1 MLTLNKI
8 QGFESYSPVILI
20 LDDRGKPFYYFENKK
35 GNRITFNLP
44 KGNYTV
50 KDSIISDLKR
60 PLRYVCPLLPLDEK
74 NIPVT
79 QNFDVKIGVNENKAS
94 IDTKNGFV
102 LLDEK
107 FINEDK
113 PQLIF
118 IQFHELGHFKYFT
131 EWKCDVF
138 SAAMMLERGY
148 NPTQCYYS
156 SAFCLSQK
164 QEERKN
170 KLLKFLE
177 RVKCYE

>member
-1 MLTLNKI
+1 MLILDKT
-8 QGFESYSPVILI
+8 QGFKSFSPVIHI
-20 LDDRGKPFYYFENKK
+20 KDGRGKTFYYFDNKK
-35 GNRITFNLP
+35 GERITFNLP
-44 KGNYTV
+44 KGEYKV
-50 KDSIISDLKR
+50 FDCFISDLKR
-60 PLRYVCPLLPLDEK
+60 PLTYVCPPLPKREK

-79 QNFDVKIGVNENKAS
+79 QNFDVKVGINKNKAS
-94 IDTKNGFV
+94 IDVREGFV

-107 FINEDK
+107 FIQEDL

-118 IQFHELGHFKYFT
+118 IQFHELGHFLYFT

-138 SAAMMLERGY
+138 SASEMLKRGF

-170 KLLKFLE
+170 TLLKFLKG
-177 RVKCYE
+177 VKCYE